1 MEFSDDEEES
11 VRKAKKNHKFVEDKD
26 SYQSYQESL
35 KTNKKQKLG
44 NDGEH
49 GITGNKNYKY
59 SNDRSKIYN
68 PNTQNTNISSPTI
81 LDNNANNLFSNSF
94 YAPEYR
100 MNNFNL
106 HSNTNTNFNNQNYN
120 MINLMMANNMNLNNL
135 NNLNMQ
141 NAFMG
146 QQISQPL
153 FNNFNM
159 AQINPFQHPFNNI
172 NMKK

>member
-1 MEFSDDEEES
+1 
-11 VRKAKKNHKFVEDKD
+11 
-26 SYQSYQESL
+26 
-35 KTNKKQKLG
+35 
-44 NDGEH
+44 
-49 GITGNKNYKY
+49 
-59 SNDRSKIYN
+59 
-68 PNTQNTNISSPTI
+68 
-81 LDNNANNLFSNSF
+81 
-94 YAPEYR
+94 